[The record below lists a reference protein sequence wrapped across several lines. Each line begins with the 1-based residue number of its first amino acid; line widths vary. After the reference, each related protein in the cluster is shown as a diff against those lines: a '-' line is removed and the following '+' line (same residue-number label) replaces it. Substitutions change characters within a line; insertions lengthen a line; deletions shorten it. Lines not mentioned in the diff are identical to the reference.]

1 MQYKAHLTGIKML
14 KSNII
19 MTTPICDFVG
29 QYQASDTVRFHM
41 PGHKGMIHLG
51 MEVRDI
57 TEIKGADE
65 LYEADGIIAE
75 SEANASR
82 IFGTARTVYSTE
94 GSSQCVKAMIHL
106 VSGLADGKAVML
118 AARNVHKA
126 FIYGAALAD
135 CDVEWLYATDN
146 KSICECVISARELE
160 DKLLNMKEEN
170 RLPVAVYITSPD
182 YLGNVQDIKGIA
194 DVCHSFGVMLIV
206 DNAHGAYLHFVGDGC
221 HPIDLGA
228 DMCCDS
234 AHKTL
239 PVLTGGAYLHISK
252 NAIAKEYLIDNV
264 KNVMAIYGS
273 TSPSYLILQSLDMC
287 NRYLANGYREKL
299 SACIVKLDEIRD
311 RLSQYVLDTD
321 DRLKITVKV
330 PGISGE
336 RLAELLRKYG
346 GECEFADKDYM
357 VLMITPD
364 SDMRG
369 VDCIYRAVDEALN
382 IADDVD
388 DISVKA
394 VYAGTHERR
403 LSIRQAIFADH
414 MMVSVDD
421 AVGMIS
427 ASPIVSCPPAIPVVA
442 SGEMITR
449 DDIEIFRQYHMD
461 KVDVVKP
468 NQI

>member
-1 MQYKAHLTGIKML
+1 
-14 KSNII
+14 

-29 QYQASDTVRFHM
+29 QYQESDTVRFHM
-41 PGHKGMIHLG
+41 PGHKGMSHLG
-51 MEVRDI
+51 MEALDI
-57 TEIKGADE
+57 TEVKGADA

-82 IFGTARTVYSTE
+82 VFGTARTVYSTE

-106 VSGLADGKAVML
+106 VSGLAGSKAVIL

-135 CDVEWLYATDN
+135 CDVEWLYAANN
-146 KSICECVISARELE
+146 KNICECVISAKELE
-160 DKLLNMKEEN
+160 DKLLDMKKEN

-194 DVCHSFGVMLIV
+194 EVCHRYGVLLMV

-221 HPIDLGA
+221 HPMDLGA

-239 PVLTGGAYLHISK
+239 PVLTGGAYLHISN
-252 NAIAKEYLIDNV
+252 NAIAKEYLVDNA

-287 NRYLANGYREKL
+287 NKYLVSGYKVRLQECIEKL
-299 SACIVKLDEIRD
+299 DALRTKLDK
-311 RLSQYVLDTD
+311 YVVKTD
-321 DRLKITVKV
+321 DLLKITLHM
-330 PGISGE
+330 PGVSGQK
-336 RLAELLRKYG
+336 LADILRSLG

-364 SDMRG
+364 SDMSK
-369 VDCIYRAVDEALN
+369 L
-382 IADDVD
+382 
-388 DISVKA
+388 DIVQKA
-394 VYAGTHERR
+394 VSEAEKLLTGECTSSVEDDYEVHYHKAVMT
-403 LSIRQAIFADH
+403 IRE
-414 MMVSVDD
+414 
-421 AVGMIS
+421 AVFSNHKIIDVTEAEGRIC
-427 ASPIVSCPPAIPVVA
+427 AAPTVSCPPAVPIVI
-442 SGEMITR
+442 SGERIEAS
-449 DDIEIFRQYHMD
+449 DIEVFKAYGIT
-461 KVDVVKP
+461 KVDVVK
-468 NQI
+468 

>member
-1 MQYKAHLTGIKML
+1 M
-14 KSNII
+14 
-19 MTTPICDFVG
+19 
-29 QYQASDTVRFHM
+29 
-41 PGHKGMIHLG
+41 
-51 MEVRDI
+51 
-57 TEIKGADE
+57 
-65 LYEADGIIAE
+65 
-75 SEANASR
+75 
-82 IFGTARTVYSTE
+82 
-94 GSSQCVKAMIHL
+94 
-106 VSGLADGKAVML
+106 
-118 AARNVHKA
+118 
-126 FIYGAALAD
+126 
-135 CDVEWLYATDN
+135 
-146 KSICECVISARELE
+146 
-160 DKLLNMKEEN
+160 
-170 RLPVAVYITSPD
+170 
-182 YLGNVQDIKGIA
+182 
-194 DVCHSFGVMLIV
+194 
-206 DNAHGAYLHFVGDGC
+206 
-221 HPIDLGA
+221 
-228 DMCCDS
+228 
-234 AHKTL
+234 

-252 NAIAKEYLIDNV
+252 NAIAKEYLVDNV

-287 NRYLANGYREKL
+287 NRYLADGYREKL
-299 SACIVKLDEIRD
+299 SACIVKIDEIRD

-357 VLMITPD
+357 VLMFTPD

-369 VDCIYRAVDEALN
+369 VDCIYRAVDEAVN
-382 IADDVD
+382 IADDAD

-427 ASPIVSCPPAIPVVA
+427 AAPIVSCPPAIPVVV